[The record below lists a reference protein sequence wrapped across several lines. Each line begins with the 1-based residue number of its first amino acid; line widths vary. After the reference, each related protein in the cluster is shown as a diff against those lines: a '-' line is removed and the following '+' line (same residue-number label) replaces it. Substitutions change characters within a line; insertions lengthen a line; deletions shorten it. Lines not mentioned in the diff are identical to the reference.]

1 MKPWFSLILVC
12 WALLF
17 LLLSLSQ
24 QAGLNHPLLVASSG
38 QWLDGCREPASG
50 SPTAS
55 VLRSMEFDRAR
66 AAPLESVVLDYA
78 LTAVNMGPPG
88 QEIHGPPQSMGPLAS
103 SRSKPA
109 AQSNHRGTFLHE
121 IISSS
126 DRILK
131 NRGFA
136 TAFS

>member
-1 MKPWFSLILVC
+1 MKPWFSLIPVC

-24 QAGLNHPLLVASSG
+24 QAGLNHRLLVAGSG

-55 VLRSMEFDRAR
+55 VLRSMEFDQAR
-66 AAPLESVVLDYA
+66 AAPLESLVVDYA

-88 QEIHGPPQSMGPLAS
+88 QEIQAPPQSMWPWRVAGQSLQLKATIAAPFSTKLLA
-103 SRSKPA
+103 RA
-109 AQSNHRGTFLHE
+109 IEF
-121 IISSS
+121 
-126 DRILK
+126 
-131 NRGFA
+131 
-136 TAFS
+136 

>member
-1 MKPWFSLILVC
+1 MKPWYSFILVC

-17 LLLSLSQ
+17 LLLSLSE
-24 QAGLNHPLLVASSG
+24 QAGLNHLLLVASSG
-38 QWLDGCREPASG
+38 QWLASG

-55 VLRSMEFDRAR
+55 VLKSMEFDQAR
-66 AAPLESVVLDYA
+66 AAPLESLVLDYA
-78 LTAVNMGPPG
+78 LTAVHMGPPG
-88 QEIHGPPQSMGPLAS
+88 QEIHGPPQSMGPWRVAGQNLQLKATI
-103 SRSKPA
+103 A
-109 AQSNHRGTFLHE
+109 TFLHE